1 MQFDWMTS
9 LQQNQTNT
17 PLNSQILGLFAGK
30 TDDGKE

>member
-1 MQFDWMTS
+1 MTS

-17 PLNSQILGLFAGK
+17 PLNAQILGLFAGK

>member
-1 MQFDWMTS
+1 MTS

-17 PLNSQILGLFAGK
+17 PLNSQILGLFASK